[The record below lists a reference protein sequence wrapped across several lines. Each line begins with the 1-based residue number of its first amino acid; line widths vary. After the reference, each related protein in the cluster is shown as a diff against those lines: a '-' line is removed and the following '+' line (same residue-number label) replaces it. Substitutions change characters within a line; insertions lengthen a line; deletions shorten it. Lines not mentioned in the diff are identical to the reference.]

1 MSYIAAH
8 KAPQIAHNI
17 KNYFLNIYFI
27 FFTLNKYLKN
37 RLG

>member
-17 KNYFLNIYFI
+17 KNYFLNILYFYI
-27 FFTLNKYLKN
+27 K
-37 RLG
+37 